1 MKNIKLL
8 FYILNNHERKLAIL
22 LLVMILIMALLD
34 TIGVAS
40 ILPFIAVLSNPDII
54 ETNAILNMTYQKS
67 AIFGVE
73 NKQHYLFLLGITVF
87 IVLIFSLIFKGMTI
101 YAKHRF
107 IQMREYSI
115 GRRLVEGY
123 LDQPYDWFL
132 SRHTA
137 DFGKNI
143 FSEVVAIVNIG
154 FKPAINLIAQA
165 SISIAILTLLVIVNP
180 QLSLIIGFTF
190 CAFYGVI
197 YKINSK
203 FLNKIGQERL
213 KNNQIR
219 FMAVNEAFSAAKEVK
234 FGSLEQVYLNR
245 FNKPAKIFAKNSAS
259 FQIIAEI
266 PRFFLE
272 AIAFGGMLF
281 ILLYLLNQSK
291 TFLDTV
297 PTIALYAFAGY
308 RLLPAL
314 QQTYS
319 AIIQLRFINSS
330 IINLHNEIN
339 NLPKTKKINKKINNN
354 VIVPK
359 KNISLDRICYKY
371 PNSSLT
377 ALRDINLNIN
387 VNTTVGIVGATGSG
401 KTTMVD
407 ILLGLLEAQE
417 GSLKVDG
424 KLINRHNLRSWQSS
438 IGYVPQ
444 NTFLADDTISANIAF
459 GVNSKD
465 INQNDVEEAAKIA
478 NLHEFVSNE
487 LPLKYQTVVG
497 ERGVRLSGGQIQR
510 IGISR
515 ALYKKPQLLI
525 LDEATSSLDNFTEKA
540 VMDALANLHK
550 KITIVKIA
558 HRLSTIKECDE
569 IFFLENGELKAKG
582 TYQELVEKSDGFNR
596 MASLS
601 SFNN

>member
-1 MKNIKLL
+1 MTIKFKNLNKTIIKCKKCP
-8 FYILNNHERKLAIL
+8 R
-22 LLVMILIMALLD
+22 LVKFIKKITTKKRRQNINETYWGKPVTGFGDHNAKILILGLAPAAHGGTRTGRAFTGDKSGDFLFKCLYEAQVANQPISTNLD
-34 TIGVAS
+34 DGLKLKSTYITN
-40 ILPFIAVLSNPDII
+40 ILKCVPPEDKPLSKEIHNC
-54 ETNAILNMTYQKS
+54 S
-67 AIFGVE
+67 
-73 NKQHYLFLLGITVF
+73 VF
-87 IVLIFSLIFKGMTI
+87 
-101 YAKHRF
+101 
-107 IQMREYSI
+107 
-115 GRRLVEGY
+115 
-123 LDQPYDWFL
+123 
-132 SRHTA
+132 
-137 DFGKNI
+137 
-143 FSEVVAIVNIG
+143 
-154 FKPAINLIAQA
+154 
-165 SISIAILTLLVIVNP
+165 
-180 QLSLIIGFTF
+180 
-190 CAFYGVI
+190 
-197 YKINSK
+197 
-203 FLNKIGQERL
+203 
-213 KNNQIR
+213 
-219 FMAVNEAFSAAKEVK
+219 
-234 FGSLEQVYLNR
+234 
-245 FNKPAKIFAKNSAS
+245 
-259 FQIIAEI
+259 
-266 PRFFLE
+266 
-272 AIAFGGMLF
+272 
-281 ILLYLLNQSK
+281 
-291 TFLDTV
+291 
-297 PTIALYAFAGY
+297 
-308 RLLPAL
+308 
-314 QQTYS
+314 
-319 AIIQLRFINSS
+319 
-330 IINLHNEIN
+330 LHNEIN

-359 KNISLDRICYKY
+359 KNLSIDRICYKY

-459 GVNSKD
+459 GVNLKD

-582 TYQELVEKSDGFNR
+582 TYQELVEKSDCFNR